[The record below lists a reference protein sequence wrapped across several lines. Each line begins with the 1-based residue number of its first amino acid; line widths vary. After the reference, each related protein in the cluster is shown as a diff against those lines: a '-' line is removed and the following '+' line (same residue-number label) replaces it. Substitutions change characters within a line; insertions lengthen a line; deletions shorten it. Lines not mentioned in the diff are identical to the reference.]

1 MSAGSQSQLQPTQPW
16 LHLRLG
22 SRTGSDPVTV
32 CLMLIGKNHTAVSP
46 ELPNAPALH
55 FQTEQ
60 SVRTTLFE
68 SVFRALD
75 SGLWRNN
82 LKNCFTLPF
91 DLRRVSSAGR
101 LPFGDSAF
109 IERSA
114 AHSLGACSIQAK
126 SALLLLVTRILADD
140 HNATLALNDLAL
152 LAHRFN

>member
-1 MSAGSQSQLQPTQPW
+1 MRPRCISKRSSQCVRHYSKAFSV
-16 LHLRLG
+16 HLIRDFG
-22 SRTGSDPVTV
+22 GT
-32 CLMLIGKNHTAVSP
+32 I
-46 ELPNAPALH
+46 
-55 FQTEQ
+55 
-60 SVRTTLFE
+60 
-68 SVFRALD
+68 
-75 SGLWRNN
+75 
-82 LKNCFTLPF
+82 LKTCFTLPF